1 MVDRISLVKQFL
13 NLRSDNNIQIGL
25 GLNSTRGV
33 LSNAGVKAFILSAEL
48 VGYQVTSVF
57 FQNPSEIV
65 LNIFLKIRIRLAIL
79 VILTILATMAIF
91 ATMAILAISAIWLFL
106 ATLAIFSYFWLMPA
120 NIGYFGYF

>member
-57 FQNPSEIV
+57 FQDPSEIFRDGKV
-65 LNIFLKIRIRLAIL
+65 KDLSTEIDSGVIFRK
-79 VILTILATMAIF
+79 
-91 ATMAILAISAIWLFL
+91 S
-106 ATLAIFSYFWLMPA
+106 
-120 NIGYFGYF
+120 